1 MNRKAVSVIALLI
14 IAVIIFAGCEPIKG
28 EPVPYDDIDELSE
41 AVGFT
46 VLEPA
51 SLPEGYVLTGYYCV
65 GDAVAELLYMSGD
78 NQIIYAMSKVKN
90 ITSDIEDYD
99 EIVEQ
104 DINGHRAKLT
114 LKDGYVMLGVMQIGD
129 YSYSIYSQSGL
140 STGEFKLIAETF
152 GLKPEEVEEV
162 EETEE
167 DYEDVEYYEETEDE
181 AV

>member
-1 MNRKAVSVIALLI
+1 MNRKAATVIALLL
-14 IAVIIFAGCEPIKG
+14 IAVIIFAGCEPIQG
-28 EPVPYDDIDELSE
+28 EPVPYDDIVELSE
-41 AVGFT
+41 AVGFD

-51 SLPEGYVLTGYYCV
+51 SLPDGYVLSGYYCV

-90 ITSDIEDYD
+90 ITRDIEDYD

-104 DINGHRAKLT
+104 DINGHKAKLT

-140 STGEFKLIAETF
+140 SVGEFKLIADTF
-152 GLKPEEVEEV
+152 GMKPEEVEETY
-162 EETEE
+162 EE
-167 DYEDVEYYEETEDE
+167 YEDVGDYEETEDE